1 MLSSISIDNF
11 RCFEKFDLDTL
22 ERVNLIAG
30 KNNVG
35 KTTLLEA
42 LSLLGNGVDI
52 RRFMNIQDN
61 LVRHLNLEPTGDLVF
76 MPIFRN
82 FDTKNTVKISSC
94 LKNGQEFKVEISIT
108 KSENLVLNSDD
119 NKTFNKL
126 PNYSTGQLLEF
137 IWTNPEEK
145 NYKLQIFETGNG
157 LQVNGQVYP
166 AKEPLSV
173 LMIVSK
179 KTQAPE
185 DNAERFGRLELTK
198 QPSKILESLKIVE
211 PRLEN
216 ITTIYISGKPLIYGD
231 IGLDK
236 MLPLSFMGEGLDRLT
251 SLLLAIAD
259 TPNGIVLIDEI
270 ENGFHHSVM
279 TKVWQAIGDAAR
291 RFDTQVIAT
300 THSYE
305 CIRAAHQAFA
315 ETESDDFRLHRLDRI
330 GDKIKAV
337 TYDSETLETA
347 LKAELEVR

>member
-1 MLSSISIDNF
+1 MSIN
-11 RCFEKFDLDTL
+11 
-22 ERVNLIAG
+22 
-30 KNNVG
+30 
-35 KTTLLEA
+35 
-42 LSLLGNGVDI
+42 
-52 RRFMNIQDN
+52 
-61 LVRHLNLEPTGDLVF
+61 
-76 MPIFRN
+76 
-82 FDTKNTVKISSC
+82 
-94 LKNGQEFKVEISIT
+94 
-108 KSENLVLNSDD
+108 KSESLEFSSDQNTRFD
-119 NKTFNKL
+119 KS
-126 PNYSTGQLLEF
+126 PNYFTGQSLA
-137 IWTNPEEK
+137 IIYTNQEEK
-145 NYKLQIFETGNG
+145 QYKIEIFETGNG
-157 LQVNGQVYP
+157 LKANGQISP
-166 AKEPLSV
+166 PKEPLSI

-179 KTQAPE
+179 KTQSPE

-198 QPSKILESLKIVE
+198 QPYKVLDTLKIVE
-211 PRLEN
+211 PRLEH
-216 ITTIYISGKPLIYGD
+216 ITTIYIAGKPLIYGD

-279 TKVWQAIGDAAR
+279 TKVWQAIGEAAR

-337 TYDSETLETA
+337 TYDRETLETA